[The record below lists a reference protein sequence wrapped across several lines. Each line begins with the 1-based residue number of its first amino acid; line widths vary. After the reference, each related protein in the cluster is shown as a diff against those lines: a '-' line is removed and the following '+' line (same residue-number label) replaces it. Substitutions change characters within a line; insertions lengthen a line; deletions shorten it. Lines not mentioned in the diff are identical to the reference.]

1 VGELG
6 YKPLAGKRVVVTR
19 AVEQSQ
25 SLVEALREAGAE
37 PVLLPL
43 VAFAPPDDVAEL
55 DACLNNAAQFDWIFF
70 TSQNAVRAVQER
82 CVALGRPLSQAL
94 AKVKVAAVGTATA
107 EGARATG
114 LDVTYTSKVH
124 TGVALAEELGSQL
137 AGKRVFLPRSDRA
150 NPDLLDTLKRLNA
163 QVTPVVA
170 YKTVAPDADSQR
182 FQQAL
187 LQHGVDAIL
196 FFSPSA
202 VHHLRELIGAER
214 FRELAGHS
222 VFVAI
227 GPVSEKALQA
237 EGIRRILVAADTT
250 IAASIAVLSEF
261 FTKAGQHQPA
271 GAKQG

>member
-1 VGELG
+1 MGELG

-25 SLVEALREAGAE
+25 PLVDALREAGAE

-43 VAFAPPDDVAEL
+43 LAFAPPDDLSEF
-55 DACLNNAAQFDWIFF
+55 DAALKSAGQFDWIFL

-82 CVALGRPLSQAL
+82 CAALGQTQSQAL
-94 AKVKVAAVGTATA
+94 AGVKVAAVGPATA
-107 EGARATG
+107 DAARAAG
-114 LDVTYTSKVH
+114 LAVTYVSKMH
-124 TGVALAEELGSQL
+124 TGVALAEELGCEV

-150 NPDLLDTLKRLNA
+150 NPELIEVLKRHHARVL
-163 QVTPVVA
+163 PVVA
-170 YKTVAPDADSQR
+170 YKTVPPDADAQR
-182 FQQAL
+182 
-187 LQHGVDAIL
+187 LQEMFLQRGMDAIL

-202 VHHLRELIGAER
+202 VHHLREMLGPER
-214 FRELAGHS
+214 FRELEGHS

-237 EGIRRILVAADTT
+237 EGVRRILVSADTT
-250 IAASIAVLSEF
+250 IAAAIATLAEF
-261 FTKAGQHQPA
+261 FSKAGQHQPA